1 MLKDGKWYLQTPVG
15 HSTLQATVK
24 RLCKEAGLE
33 GTKTNHPHRATAATR
48 LYQANEDEQMI
59 CEITGHKSEAVR
71 SYKRTSDVQKANM
84 SDILSNAPKRLQ
96 SETATTASE
105 GTTGCVVTAKTA
117 TTESVNKDK
126 ADVVFNVK
134 IS

>member
-1 MLKDGKWYLQTPVG
+1 MLKDGKWYLQTPDG
-15 HSTLQATVK
+15 HNTLKVTVK
-24 RLCKEAGLE
+24 RLCKEADLE
-33 GTKTNHPHRATAATR
+33 GTKTNHSLRATAATR
-48 LYQANEDEQMI
+48 LYQANVDERMI
-59 CEITGHKSEAVR
+59 CEITGHKSEAMR
-71 SYKRTSDVQKANM
+71 SYKRTSDVLKANM
-84 SDILSNAPKRLQ
+84 SDIPSNTPKQLQ

-126 ADVVFNVK
+126 AHVVFNVT